1 MYYDFDCTIESL
13 QDEILDSI
21 SDIAEEGFLF
31 TTSTEE
37 NIDELKRRDKC
48 LCIFTSSGMLKYGGI
63 NERLIKNL
71 ASKYGFKKYENI
83 NLMEYIM
90 QRISTTSDKEYVLN
104 CTDPEI
110 TKLLND
116 INMSAK
122 DFTNDLIASCIKSL
136 DNYSVVTQ
144 KLICVVISIPRVYS
158 MALMRSQPIIIADA
172 SLISSF
178 FKSSIAAKNP
188 VAGAAY
194 VASNQ
199 YSFKVLDNKIPTKM
213 IVKGSDIKFPLYH
226 VSPNKEIKELVP
238 RVTVKPMRGENVRIA
253 RISCAPSID
262 GCFRAV
268 GLKTDSSIRYY
279 VYRLQLDPQARVVR
293 PTPQMVPDRNMTDE
307 YWVLDPTP
315 VENLG
320 YITVILDKKAN
331 RYRFDDS
338 KVKVPAN
345 ITTTFTGSGSWK
357 M

>member
-13 QDEILDSI
+13 QDEMLDTSN
-21 SDIAEEGFLF
+21 IAEEGFLF

-71 ASKYGFKKYENI
+71 TSKYSFKKYENI

-90 QRISTTSDKEYVLN
+90 KRISKDPNKKYDVN
-104 CTDPEI
+104 CTDAEI
-110 TKLLND
+110 IKLLDD
-116 INMSAK
+116 IEMSEK
-122 DFTNDLIASCIKSL
+122 DFTTDIVTRCIKAL

-144 KLICVVISIPRVYS
+144 KLICAVITIPRLYS

-188 VAGAAY
+188 VAGAAF
-194 VASNQ
+194 VASSQ

-293 PTPQMVPDRNMTDE
+293 PTPQLVPDRNMTDE

-320 YITVILDKKAN
+320 YITVTLDKKAN